1 MPAID
6 IVSMRGEMPRV
17 LPHMLPDGSA
27 VMARD
32 CHFRSGVITPVNDDG
47 KTGVTFNIKPG
58 TIFLYRQNTW
68 FTWSGIVDAVRSPVA
83 QDPYGRVYYTD
94 GQYPKVTSAEIATS
108 GGGPYPASSYR
119 LGVPAPESAITC
131 TVLNPPPKHQVAPVS
146 NTPTPQEQADEYKG
160 KALAG
165 LTAAQNSGG
174 AVGVASTILGHKMES
189 QIDAK
194 AEEIANAAP
203 PSLPDGETENDDD
216 PKENE
221 TRFYTCTFVTAYGE
235 EGPPGPQSQEVTV
248 KQGGS
253 VDLTMQPPPLQ
264 HSNITRRRIY
274 RSVSGGGNADFLLVT
289 ELDAGVLSFHDDLL
303 AEQLGPAMETW
314 HYVMPPDNMTGLCMM
329 ANGIA
334 AGFAGN
340 EVMFSEAFLP
350 YAWPDSYRQT
360 TEDDIVAIA
369 PVGTALVIATKGQPY
384 LFSGVSPSNISGSKL
399 PLTQACVSRQSMVVM
414 DGFVLYAGTN
424 GLVSVDGNGNALV
437 ATEKIISPEQ
447 WRDMFNP
454 SSINAYQYRGEYV
467 ARYTKADGSQAV
479 FIFNPQDMD
488 IRHMSTAFDTAYNDT
503 ATDTLYLVNGQTL
516 SVSQDANTPLPFIW
530 RSKTFIAREG
540 TSFSCLRIKA
550 PYPDRVGIS
559 VFADGRPVIRL
570 PPGALSCS
578 VLKLPAAA
586 GREWYLEV
594 SGFGQVERITLSTS
608 MAEIPA

>member
-17 LPHMLPDGSA
+17 LPHMLPDGYA
-27 VMARD
+27 ALAQN
-32 CHFRSGVITPVNDDG
+32 CHFRFGVITPVSDDG
-47 KTGVTFNIKPG
+47 KSGVTFDINPE
-58 TIFLYRQNTW
+58 TLFLYSRDKW

-94 GQYPKVTSAEIATS
+94 GQYPKVTSAQIATS
-108 GGGPYPASSYR
+108 GSGPYPTTSYR

-131 TVLNPPPKHQVAPVS
+131 TVYNPPVP
-146 NTPTPQEQADEYKG
+146 TPDKTTDASDNNSAPQEQE
-160 KALAG
+160 
-165 LTAAQNSGG
+165 
-174 AVGVASTILGHKMES
+174 
-189 QIDAK
+189 
-194 AEEIANAAP
+194 
-203 PSLPDGETENDDD
+203 DD
-216 PKENE
+216 PTDNE

-235 EGPPGPQSQEVTV
+235 EGPPGPQSPELTV
-248 KQGGS
+248 KKGGS
-253 VDLTMQPPPLQ
+253 ADLTMQPPPLQ

-303 AEQLGPAMETW
+303 AEQLGPALETW

-360 TEDDIVAIA
+360 TAEDIVAIA
-369 PVGTALVIATKGQPY
+369 PIGTALVVATKGEPY
-384 LFSGVSPSNISGSKL
+384 LFSGVSPSNISGAKL

-424 GLVSVDGNGNALV
+424 GLVSVDGSGNAV
-437 ATEKIISPEQ
+437 IATEKIISPEQ
-447 WRDMFNP
+447 WRGMFNP
-454 SSINAYQYRGEYV
+454 SSIKAYQYRGEYV
-467 ARYTKADGSQAV
+467 ARYTKTDGGQAV

-488 IRHMSTAFDTAYNDT
+488 IRHMSTTFDTAYNDT
-503 ATDTLYLVNGQTL
+503 ATDTLYLVKGREL
-516 SVSQDANTPLPFIW
+516 SVSQGANTPLQLVW
-530 RSKTFIAREG
+530 RSKTFIAQEN

-550 PYPDRVGIS
+550 PYPERVGIT
-559 VFADGRPVIRL
+559 VFADGQPVIRI
-570 PPGALSCS
+570 PPGTLSYS
-578 VLKLPAAA
+578 VLKLPPVT
-586 GREWYLEV
+586 GREWSLEV

-608 MAEIPA
+608 MPEMPA

>member
-6 IVSMRGEMPRV
+6 IVSMHGEMPRV
-17 LPHMLPDGSA
+17 LPHMLPDGYA
-27 VMARD
+27 ALARN
-32 CHFRSGVITPVNDDG
+32 CHFRFGVITPVNDDQ
-47 KTGVTFNIKPG
+47 KSEVIFDMHPETL
-58 TIFLYRQNTW
+58 FLYSQNKW
-68 FTWSGIVDAVRSPVA
+68 FTWSGIVDVVRSPVA

-94 GQYPKVTSAEIATS
+94 GQYPKVTSAQIATS
-108 GGGPYPASSYR
+108 GSGPYPANSYR
-119 LGVPAPESAITC
+119 LGVPVPESAITC
-131 TVLNPPPKHQVAPVS
+131 SVLNPPPVEG
-146 NTPTPQEQADEYKG
+146 TEED
-160 KALAG
+160 
-165 LTAAQNSGG
+165 
-174 AVGVASTILGHKMES
+174 
-189 QIDAK
+189 DAK
-194 AEEIANAAP
+194 
-203 PSLPDGETENDDD
+203 DD
-216 PKENE
+216 E
-221 TRFYTCTFVTAYGE
+221 TRFYTQTFVTAYGE
-235 EGPPGPQSQEVTV
+235 EGPPGSQSLELTV
-248 KQGGS
+248 KKGGS

-264 HSNITRRRIY
+264 NSNITRRRIY

-303 AEQLGPAMETW
+303 AEQLGPALETW

-424 GLVSVDGNGNALV
+424 GLVSVSGDGNALI
-437 ATEKIISPEQ
+437 ATEKILSPEQ

-454 SSINAYQYRGEYV
+454 SSIKAYQYRGEYV
-467 ARYTKADGSQAV
+467 ARYTKTDGSQAV
-479 FIFNPQDMD
+479 FIFSPQDMD
-488 IRHMSTAFDTAYNDT
+488 IRHMSTTFDTAYNDT
-503 ATDTLYLVNGQTL
+503 ATDTLYLVKGREL
-516 SVSQDANTPLPFIW
+516 SVSQGANTPLPLVW
-530 RSKTFIAREG
+530 RSKTFIAQEN

-550 PYPDRVGIS
+550 HYPERVGIS
-559 VFADGRPVIRL
+559 VFADGQPVLQL
-570 PPGALSCS
+570 PPGSLRSS
-578 VLKLPAAA
+578 VLKLPPVT

-594 SGFGQVERITLSTS
+594 TGFGQVERVTLSTS
-608 MAEIPA
+608 MPEMPA